1 MKLYAFLRELGRAL
15 AEVSNNCMVVCANR
29 AFTRQCRYAAQL
41 TAGSLGKEDRRQ
53 QHLGFDRE
61 NFSKSG
67 REQVAAPGKRHLKML
82 TPVRL
87 NPTRVLTNL
96 AVHAA

>member
-1 MKLYAFLRELGRAL
+1 MKLYVFLRELGRAL
-15 AEVSNNCMVVCANR
+15 AEASNNCMVVCANR

-41 TAGSLGKEDRRQ
+41 TAGKLGKEDRRQ

-61 NFSKSG
+61 NIG
-67 REQVAAPGKRHLKML
+67 QIRRERVAILGKRHLKML

-87 NPTRVLTNL
+87 NSIRGLTNL
-96 AVHAA
+96 AVHVA